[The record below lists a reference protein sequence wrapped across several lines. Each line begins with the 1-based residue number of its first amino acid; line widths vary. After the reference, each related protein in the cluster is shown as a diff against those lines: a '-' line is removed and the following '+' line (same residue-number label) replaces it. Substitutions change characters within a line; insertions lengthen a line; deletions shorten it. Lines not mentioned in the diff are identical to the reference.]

1 MVSHQQAWPLA
12 GEQCRPLVLFK
23 KMSPP
28 PKFARLLT
36 LLCYCSLVFCFV
48 FVFSQIRQLRNDPE
62 GSANEEDGVQALA
75 VELNLKCP
83 NRSYFFC
90 PRKKPGWAAPVTGE
104 EMIASRPHWL
114 ERALALHRQPAEHCP
129 RLPGELPHKRQ
140 SEASGSWL
148 DLCGSSPASGSQG
161 LLQPGETGERGK
173 ACAAAAAAVPAGA
186 LQLRERQSRWLIL
199 HSSGCLCL
207 PVLGR
212 LA

>member
-1 MVSHQQAWPLA
+1 MALWMVSHQQAWPLA

-129 RLPGELPHKRQ
+129 GSLGSCLTSGSPRLLGPGWI
-140 SEASGSWL
+140 SEAL
-148 DLCGSSPASGSQG
+148 VR
-161 LLQPGETGERGK
+161 LLGPRG
-173 ACAAAAAAVPAGA
+173 CC
-186 LQLRERQSRWLIL
+186 S
-199 HSSGCLCL
+199 
-207 PVLGR
+207 LGR
-212 LA
+212 LAKGERRVQQQQQQFQQALCS